1 MQNIGAERNIRNPLA
16 QPDTVQIRTQK
27 DCDLKKTCISVA
39 SSTLM
44 EVVPLCAHELGA
56 TSGVSIEQWSRVPP
70 WAPVPTHTCCE
81 NLHKLFNFSVSSS
94 ENGIKSQ

>member
-1 MQNIGAERNIRNPLA
+1 MQNIGADRNIRNPLA
-16 QPDTVQIRTQK
+16 QPDTVQIRTRK

-44 EVVPLCAHELGA
+44 EAVPLYVHELGA
-56 TSGVSIEQWSRVPP
+56 MSGVRTEQWSRVPA

-81 NLHKLFNFSVSSS
+81 NLHKRVNLSISSS